1 MQRQYEEPGGCFA
14 GRPGT
19 VLFRI
24 FEISEGIRSKGES
37 KKRKDKNMIQ
47 TEKHPAQK
55 FCGEISGSVI
65 K

>member
-14 GRPGT
+14 GRQGT

-37 KKRKDKNMIQ
+37 KKRKDKYIIQ
-47 TEKHPAQK
+47 MEKHAA
-55 FCGEISGSVI
+55 
-65 K
+65 